1 MESSTEINNQFGSPA
16 GPVITGRAASAP
28 LLRKIGYGLGD
39 MSSSMFWKIFSYF
52 LPFFYANIYGLTLV
66 DAGYLMLVTRIWDA
80 VSDPMMGVICDRTH
94 TRWGK
99 YRPYLLW
106 IAVPFAVCGILLFT
120 TPETSYGIKLLWA
133 YFTYILMMTCYTAI
147 NVPYGAMLDVI
158 TPSSAEKTVYSSYRM
173 VFAYAG
179 SFIALLSWE
188 PLCRYFS
195 GLESTA
201 SIDLSTPQS
210 WQLAMCVIGGVC
222 SVLFLL
228 CFKLTREVVSAKS
241 DASVGNDLGML
252 ITNRP
257 WWIMNGVAIFNN
269 FYNIIRGSAVAF
281 LFANIIG
288 DTVEV
293 KMFTFVIGTGVF
305 LSIGELVNMV
315 SVPLAVP
322 LAARLG
328 KKNTFILSL
337 LIVIATCVAF
347 WFCPITEGGVIA
359 MVGLQIIFAVGLG
372 ISSPLVWSMYADVA
386 NYSLL
391 VNHTASTGLIF
402 SSASMA
408 QKFGSAFGGAAVM
421 WILAWFGYDKDL
433 GLNQPEEALV
443 GIRAMMSWIP
453 AGLAAIGCLLL
464 FIYPLNNK
472 KMREIESQL
481 AERSRNE
488 NDNHTL

>member
-1 MESSTEINNQFGSPA
+1 MRTA
-16 GPVITGRAASAP
+16 RAP
-28 LLRKIGYGLGD
+28 LSRKIGYGLGD

-52 LPFFYANIYGLTLV
+52 LPFFYANVYGLTLI

-80 VSDPMMGVICDRTH
+80 VSDPMMGVICDRTR

-106 IAVPFAVCGILLFT
+106 IALPFAICGVLLFT
-120 TPETSYGIKLLWA
+120 TPETGYGFKLFWA

-147 NVPYGAMLDVI
+147 NVPYGALLDVI
-158 TPSSAEKTVYSSYRM
+158 TPSSSEKTVYSSYRM

-195 GLESTA
+195 GLESNA
-201 SIDLSTPQS
+201 PMDLCTPQS
-210 WQLAMCVIGGVC
+210 WQFAMCVIGGMC
-222 SVLFLL
+222 CLLFLL
-228 CFKLTREVVSAKS
+228 CFRLTREVIEAKS
-241 DASVGNDLGML
+241 DASVGSDFRML
-252 ITNRP
+252 LTNRP

-293 KMFTFVIGTGVF
+293 KFLTFVVGTGVF

-347 WFCPITEGGVIA
+347 WFCPVTYGGVMA
-359 MVGLQIIFAVGLG
+359 MVGLQVVFAIGLG

-391 VNHTASTGLIF
+391 INRTASTGLIF

-421 WILAWFGYDKDL
+421 WILAGFGYDKEL
-433 GLNQPEEALV
+433 GMDQPAEALV

-453 AGLAAIGCLLL
+453 AALAAVGCLLL
-464 FIYPLNNK
+464 VAYPLDNSR
-472 KMREIESQL
+472 MRDIEAQL
-481 AERSRNE
+481 AERRRDNE
-488 NDNHTL
+488 Q